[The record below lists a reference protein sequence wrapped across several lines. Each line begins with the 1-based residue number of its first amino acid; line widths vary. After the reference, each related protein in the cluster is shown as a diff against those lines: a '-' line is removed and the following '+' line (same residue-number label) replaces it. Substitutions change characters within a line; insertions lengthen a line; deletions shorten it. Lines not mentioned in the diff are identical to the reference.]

1 MPAGPWPKIVLS
13 AFFVVALFIAA
24 MEVRL
29 AVRGF
34 RPTATDSEWSWIVQR
49 ERASQLGNRAL
60 ILVGASRVLLDVD
73 LDVLRRAT
81 GLEPV
86 QLAIDGSSFVP
97 VLDDLAADPSITGTV
112 LVGYQDNVIA
122 STDGESAAAGFIAA
136 WQRHARAHGIP
147 TFSSMESALTDR
159 VHGWL
164 RSYADGARPIT
175 SLVSR
180 IVAPHPTPQYL
191 ITMPDRSW
199 LADYSKVDM
208 PGFYYGRV
216 QRTLGETVPAK
227 PGMTWADLDA
237 EIRRRID
244 AMPPAD
250 ASLVDERSQRI
261 AAMVRKIEARG
272 GHVDVAAF
280 PTDGLV
286 RAIDEKRY
294 PRATF
299 LDRFAGIVGT
309 KTISPADVP
318 ALAAFKCPDGSH
330 IDYRDRPAFTA
341 ALTDA
346 LAGGVVATASHG
358 GL

>member
-1 MPAGPWPKIVLS
+1 MLS
-13 AFFVVALFIAA
+13 ALFIFALFVAA
-24 MEVRL
+24 MEIRL

-34 RPTATDSEWSWIVQR
+34 RPTATDSEWSWVTQR
-49 ERASQLGNRAL
+49 ERASRLGDRAL

-73 LDVLRRAT
+73 LDVLRRET

-97 VLDDLAADPSITGTV
+97 VLEDLADDPSITGTV
-112 LVGYQDNVIA
+112 LVGYQDNVVA
-122 STDGESAAAGFIAA
+122 STDGESAAVGFIAA
-136 WQRHARAHGIP
+136 WRRRERSLGIP
-147 TFSSMESALTDR
+147 TFSSMESALTDW
-159 VHGWL
+159 VHARL
-164 RSYADGARPIT
+164 RSYADGARPVT
-175 SLVSR
+175 SLTTR
-180 IVAPHPTPQYL
+180 IVAPKPTPQYL

-216 QRTLGETVPAK
+216 QRTLGESVPVK

-244 AMPPAD
+244 AMPTAD
-250 ASLVDERSQRI
+250 ASRVDERSKRV
-261 AAMVRKIEARG
+261 AAMVQKIRARG
-272 GHVDVAAF
+272 GHVEIAAF

-294 PRATF
+294 PRAMF
-299 LDRFAGIVGT
+299 LDRFAAIVGT
-309 KTISPADVP
+309 KTISAADAP

-330 IDYRDRPAFTA
+330 IDDRDRAAFTV
-341 ALTDA
+341 ALSDA
-346 LAGGVVATASHG
+346 LSVGPGTATRG